1 MNDKVKELVE
11 WVAESYYKICSSCSS
26 LNVAWAKLLDD
37 ERKPFKEAARQILS
51 HPDLAIA
58 DKRLSICEGT
68 KCPRLKDQVY
78 DGCETFDC
86 DDVEDCIYSD
96 EFVKGWYNCQNQCG
110 FRRVISL
117 AKAIKEVDNEP
128 G

>member
-51 HPDLAIA
+51 HPDLYVR
-58 DKRLSICEGT
+58 D
-68 KCPRLKDQVY
+68 Y
-78 DGCETFDC
+78 N
-86 DDVEDCIYSD
+86 VE
-96 EFVKGWYNCQNQCG
+96 VKGLEDLYKA
-110 FRRVISL
+110 FILL
-117 AKAIKEVDNEP
+117 AEAIKEV
-128 G
+128 